1 MSLLLLVDKIY
12 SSDIVCDPHN
22 YVISAIITVTIETF
36 FCITFQ
42 QMRTHQSHGAGAVG
56 KTMFTL

>member
-12 SSDIVCDPHN
+12 PSYMIHIC
-22 YVISAIITVTIETF
+22 VISAIKTVTIETF

-42 QMRTHQSHGAGAVG
+42 KMRTHQAHGAGTVG
-56 KTMFTL
+56 KTMFTLR